1 MNDLDK
7 ALQALTSKHTTLQTE
22 AERKEAVLQKIQCHA
37 ISLQKDNE
45 RLQEVMIECLAIYN
59 LSFYA
64 L

>member
-22 AERKEAVLQKIQCHA
+22 AEKKEAVLQKIQRHA

-45 RLQEVMIECLAIYN
+45 RLQEVG
-59 LSFYA
+59 
-64 L
+64 